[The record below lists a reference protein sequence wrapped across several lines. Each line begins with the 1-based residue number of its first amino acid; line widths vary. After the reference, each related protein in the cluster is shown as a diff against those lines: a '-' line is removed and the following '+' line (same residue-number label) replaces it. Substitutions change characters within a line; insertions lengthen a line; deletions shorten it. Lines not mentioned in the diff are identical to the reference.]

1 MVSLLIGSKGKQI
14 SSIMKASKA
23 EIVVNQPIHKMKHR
37 TVKVEGL
44 ININYSFDFLSWNFI
59 H

>member
-37 TVKVEGL
+37 TVKVEGYFYKFFKVPKL
-44 ININYSFDFLSWNFI
+44 KFI
-59 H
+59 

>member
-14 SSIMKASKA
+14 SSIMKSSKA

-37 TVKVEGL
+37 TVKVEGFLLKL
-44 ININYSFDFLSWNFI
+44 IFLLNLFENIKK
-59 H
+59 

>member
-44 ININYSFDFLSWNFI
+44 HKEKKLFNLLNEYVFF
-59 H
+59 

>member
-14 SSIMKASKA
+14 SSIMKSSKA

-37 TVKVEGL
+37 TVKVEGMFFL
-44 ININYSFDFLSWNFI
+44 TFKKIFRAVFNI
-59 H
+59 